1 MSTALELTAA
11 LAEEASSRLA
21 NGSQDGAARAEVDRI
36 LNRLREPLR
45 VAIVGRVK
53 AGKSTLL
60 NGLVGE
66 RLAPTDAGECTRIV
80 SWYRH
85 GSHYRVE
92 AVLHDESRVD
102 LPFTRNDGRLE
113 YEPPSGM
120 NLAHIARFEI
130 SWPSNA
136 LRSMTLI
143 DTPGLASLDDT
154 NSARTRD
161 FLALEDDRPAQ
172 ADMVLYVMRHLHN
185 RDAEYLDALSDRSQ
199 STTSAASAM
208 AILSRADEIG
218 GGRVDAMSSAHRIAT
233 RYENDE
239 RIRTMCARVL
249 PVTALLG
256 ETGATLTESEMN
268 DLRLLAA
275 LPSETL
281 DVMLLAAD
289 ELCSTG
295 LPIELPVEVRR
306 ALLQRFGMFGLR
318 VVVDRLRGNASL
330 SATTMAPALVDM
342 SGLPNVVR
350 TLRESFLPRT
360 GTLKSRAGLME
371 LRRVSATILGPNPVM
386 AGWLAAEVERLEYA
400 ADEFVDLRLAQ
411 LLAQTR
417 NALRPADLDELLL
430 LSAPHSIALRLGLD
444 PAASSAQCR
453 AAALATGDRWRARV
467 SVSLLEGPM
476 LEAAELAVRLADR
489 LANQSS

>member
-1 MSTALELTAA
+1 MSAALELTTA
-11 LAEEASSRLA
+11 LAEQAHSRMM
-21 NGSQDGAARAEVDRI
+21 SAAPEDPAVAEIGRI
-36 LNRLREPLR
+36 LDRLREPLR

-92 AVLHDESRVD
+92 AVLADETRID
-102 LPFTRNDGRLE
+102 LPFTRPDGRLDF
-113 YEPPSGM
+113 EPPSGVA
-120 NLAHIARFEI
+120 LDSIARFEI

-143 DTPGLASLDDT
+143 DTPGLASLDDS

-172 ADMVLYVMRHLHN
+172 ADMVLYVMRHLHS

-218 GGRVDAMSSAHRIAT
+218 GGRVDAMASAHRIAT

-268 DLRLLAA
+268 DLRQLAE
-275 LPSETL
+275 LPAETL

-289 ELCSTG
+289 ELCSTA
-295 LPIELPVEVRR
+295 LPIGLPVEVRR
-306 ALLQRFGMFGLR
+306 SLLERFGMFGLR
-318 VVVDRLRGNASL
+318 VVVDRLRGNPSVGA
-330 SATTMAPALVDM
+330 AAMAPALVDM

-371 LRRVSATILGPNPVM
+371 LRRVAGSLATRRPDV
-386 AGWLAAEVERLEYA
+386 ATWLATEAERLESS
-400 ADEFVDLRLAQ
+400 ADEFLDLRLAQ
-411 LLAQTR
+411 LLAQVR
-417 NALRPADLDELLL
+417 GSMRPADLDELLV
-430 LSAPHSIALRLGLD
+430 LSAPHPIAARLGL
-444 PAASSAQCR
+444 AADASTAQCR
-453 AAALATGDRWRARV
+453 AASLATGDRWRARV

-489 LANQSS
+489 LADQSS